1 MPYPA
6 YLENNLAIFLGYLL
20 PFFTVL
26 SFALIVPPLMKRIV
40 HEKETGVKVRMQ
52 GPPK

>member
-6 YLENNLAIFLGYLL
+6 YLQNNLAIFLEFML

-26 SFALIVPPLMKRIV
+26 SFCFIVPPLMKRIV
-40 HEKETGVKVRMQ
+40 HEKETGVKVGQ
-52 GPPK
+52 TE